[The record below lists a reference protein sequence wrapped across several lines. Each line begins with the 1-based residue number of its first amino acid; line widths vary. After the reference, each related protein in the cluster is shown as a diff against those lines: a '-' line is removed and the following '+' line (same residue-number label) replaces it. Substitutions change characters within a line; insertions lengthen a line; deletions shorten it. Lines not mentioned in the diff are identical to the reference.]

1 MDAKSWEDL
10 NLNPSIQ
17 AAIKDMGFQTM
28 TPVQAACI
36 PLFLFKK
43 KDVAVEAVTGSGKT
57 LAFLI
62 PLLEILLTKPPL
74 KKHEVAGIIISP
86 TQELAIQIAEVLNFF
101 LKHISQFKQMLL
113 IGGEPIQDVAKK
125 FLDNGAN
132 IIVATPGRLSDL
144 LTRKIEITFASYVR
158 SLEVL
163 ILDEADRLLEL
174 GFEKSLNTI
183 LGYLPKQR
191 RTGLFSATQT
201 KDVEDFIRAG
211 LRNPVSITVKEKV
224 SSDGVVQRTPSTL
237 DNFYM
242 VIEADQKFN
251 VLLWFLKSKPQE
263 KNMVFFATCASV
275 DYYSNILKRL
285 LPYTDIISIHGK
297 MKKRRHKIFSHFRK
311 MDSGVML
318 CTDVMA
324 RGVDIPDVNW
334 VIQYDPPSS
343 ASAFVHRCGRT
354 ARIGKEGNALVM
366 LLPNEETFVEFLNV
380 NQKVIL
386 QNMECPEVS
395 DFVPTIKRTAAK
407 DRDIFEKGL
416 RAFVSFVRFYTKHEC
431 NLLFRLKELDLC
443 KLAQSFALLKLPK
456 MPELKMKSPADFEE
470 FTVNFDDIPYSNKER
485 ETNRQD
491 KLKKFKETRCLQ
503 KHNLHRPKK
512 DSPWSKTKKLKEKHK
527 LVKKAKKRRYVETEE
542 DLEDLAR
549 DARLLKKLK
558 KKKISEDEFNSLFAG
573 DEL

>member
-1 MDAKSWEDL
+1 MDAKSWKDL
-10 NLNPSIQ
+10 DLTPAIQ
-17 AAIKDMGFQTM
+17 AAIKDLGFQTV

-62 PLLEILLTKPPL
+62 PLLEILLTRSPL

-86 TQELAIQIAEVLNFF
+86 TQELAIQISEVLSVF
-101 LKHISQFKQMLL
+101 LKHISQFKQMLF
-113 IGGEPIQDVAKK
+113 IGGGEPIQDAVKK

-132 IIVATPGRLSDL
+132 IIVATPGRLSDVM
-144 LTRKIEITFASYVR
+144 TRKDEIAFGSYVK

-183 LGYLPKQR
+183 LSYLPKQR

-211 LRNPVSITVKEKV
+211 LRNPISITVKEKV
-224 SSDGVVQRTPSTL
+224 SSEGFVQRTPSTL

-242 VIEADQKFN
+242 ITEAEQKFN
-251 VLLWFLKSKPQE
+251 VLLWFLRSRPDE
-263 KNMVFFATCASV
+263 KHMVFFATCASV

-297 MKKRRHKIFSHFRK
+297 MKKRRHKIFSHFKK
-311 MDSGVML
+311 MDNGIML

-334 VIQYDPPSS
+334 VIQFDPPSS

-366 LLPNEETFVEFLNV
+366 LLPNEGTFVEFMHV
-380 NQKVIL
+380 NQKVVL
-386 QNMECPEVS
+386 QIMECPEVS
-395 DFVPTIKRTAAK
+395 DFVPTIKRMAAK
-407 DRDIFEKGL
+407 DRDIYEKGL
-416 RAFVSFVRFYTKHEC
+416 KAFVSFIRFYTKHEC
-431 NLLFRLKELDLC
+431 NLLFRLKELDLG
-443 KLAQSFALLKLPK
+443 KLATGFALLKLPK
-456 MPELKMKSPADFEE
+456 MPELKKKPADFEE
-470 FTVNFDDIPYSNKER
+470 FTVNFDDIPYRDKVR
-485 ETNRQD
+485 EKNRQE
-491 KLKKFKETRCLQ
+491 KLKKFKETGILQ
-503 KHNLHRPKK
+503 KQTLHKPR
-512 DSPWSKTKKLKEKHK
+512 DSPWSKSKKLKEKQK
-527 LVKKAKKRRYVETEE
+527 QVKKTKKRKYVETEE

-558 KKKISEDEFNSLFAG
+558 KKKISEDEFNSLFAA